1 MPPSGDDRLYTFGG
15 LKDDTGA
22 GDVTIKFFEGRGA
35 AAQIFWRKRG
45 FVEAGSNPV
54 ATLLDGTANEAYF
67 DTRLSIS
74 GVDSLGWTNYNV
86 FLYGLIWEPSWAT
99 INGTNRQ
106 VCTGW
111 DVKNPVHRTTFI
123 QGVNYFKFTG
133 VTGDVFT
140 LDFTSCDYSG
150 VQIVDASTGAG
161 RKAASLG
168 ISWNGGPGG
177 LGPNDRVGAEVA
189 GGYWYVISPDH
200 QNDLYSKTHITGGY
214 QNPYVSLD
222 VFDRNTGN
230 LLRTQKVPIAPRNQ
244 RLTGH
249 DNQAAILEDAL
260 IVADPNSVQVLR
272 ANPTVSPQ

>member
-1 MPPSGDDRLYTFGG
+1 MRPGQRRETSRTS
-15 LKDDTGA
+15 
-22 GDVTIKFFEGRGA
+22 VT
-35 AAQIFWRKRG
+35 
-45 FVEAGSNPV
+45 
-54 ATLLDGTANEAYF
+54 
-67 DTRLSIS
+67 
-74 GVDSLGWTNYNV
+74 
-86 FLYGLIWEPSWAT
+86 
-99 INGTNRQ
+99 
-106 VCTGW
+106 
-111 DVKNPVHRTTFI
+111 
-123 QGVNYFKFTG
+123 
-133 VTGDVFT
+133 
-140 LDFTSCDYSG
+140 CDYSG